1 MRSLLDRP
9 VQLGF
14 RTLNR
19 VVQPLAKRGLA
30 SPLPVGAGLVVL
42 ETTGRRSGRRREVPL
57 LAARFGDRVVVST
70 VRGRSLWIRN
80 VEADP
85 AVHVWLDG
93 RRRPATAS
101 LRSGPL
107 RVATLAVD

>member
-14 RTLNR
+14 RALNR
-19 VVQPLAKRGLA
+19 VVQPLAKRGVG
-30 SPLPVGAGLVVL
+30 SPWPLGAGLVVL
-42 ETTGRRSGRRREVPL
+42 ETTGRTSRLPREVPL
-57 LAARFGDRVVVST
+57 VGARVGDTVVVST
-70 VRGRSLWIRN
+70 VRGRSQWLRN

-93 RRRPATAS
+93 SRRPATATVQ
-101 LRSGPL
+101 RGPL
-107 RVATLAVD
+107 RIATLAVG